1 MYIFDKSKTT
11 LLKAIL
17 PILILLHHLNGL
29 TSLSWLKPFGV
40 VGIAVVSIFFFVSGY
55 GLLAS
60 YQSKG
65 KVYLDHFITKRMP
78 AVLLPYLLTLCVYLS
93 FRKIVSGG
101 AISEYLAITNFTD
114 WLPYSWF
121 VIELIVFYLLY
132 WAIFRMTKIEDKYKV
147 LLLAVSIVIA
157 YVLMLILDL
166 PIYFWRSTPALAL
179 GIIYRWCEGQILQM
193 SRKKMMSYFVVSLVL
208 FVILNVLKIKELN
221 FLLVCVMVIGGFA
234 FVRVKENKLMK
245 GLSKISYEVYLAQS
259 LAIGISQLF
268 IADKGFLFC
277 AMVIGL
283 DLVIA
288 TILTSIN
295 KRLLTYFVVKP
306 NIKKIR

>member
-60 YQSKG
+60 YQSKR

-93 FRKIVSGG
+93 FRQIVSGG

-132 WAIFRMTKIEDKYKV
+132 WAIFRMAKIGDKHKV
-147 LLLAVSIVIA
+147 LLLTVSIVIA
-157 YVLMLILDL
+157 YVLMLGLDL

-179 GIIYRWCEGQILQM
+179 GIIYRWREGQILQM
-193 SRKKMMSYFVVSLVL
+193 GNKKMMSCLMTALGL
-208 FVILNVLKIKELN
+208 FVLLNVLKIKELN
-221 FLLVCVMVIGGFA
+221 FLLICVMVIGGLA
-234 FVRVKENKLMK
+234 FVRVKENKLMI

-268 IADKGFLFC
+268 IAEKGFLFC
-277 AMVIGL
+277 VMVIGL

-295 KRLLTYFVVKP
+295 KRLLTCLVVKP
-306 NIKKIR
+306 NI

>member
-60 YQSKG
+60 YQGKG
-65 KVYLDHFITKRMP
+65 KEYLDHFITKRMP
-78 AVLLPYLLTLCVYLS
+78 AVLFPYLLTLCVYLS
-93 FRKIVSGG
+93 YKQITSGG

-132 WAIFRMTKIEDKYKV
+132 WAIFRMAKIEDKYKV
-147 LLLAVSIVIA
+147 LLLTVSIVIA
-157 YVLMLILDL
+157 YVLMLILNL

-193 SRKKMMSYFVVSLVL
+193 SRKKMMSCLVISLVL

-221 FLLVCVMVIGGFA
+221 FFFVCVMVIGGLA
-234 FVRVKENKLMK
+234 FVRVKENKLTK

-268 IADKGFLFC
+268 IAEKGFLFC

-295 KRLLTYFVVKP
+295 NRLQTCFVVKP

>member
-65 KVYLDHFITKRMP
+65 KAYLDHFIAKRMP

-93 FRKIVSGG
+93 YKQIVSGG
-101 AISEYLAITNFTD
+101 GNFEYLKTTNFTN

-132 WAIFRMTKIEDKYKV
+132 WAIFRMAKIGDKYKV
-147 LLLAVSIVIA
+147 LLLTGSIVVA
-157 YVLMLILDL
+157 YLLMWVLDL
-166 PIYFWRSTPALAL
+166 PIYLWRSTPALAL
-179 GIIYRWCEGQILQM
+179 GIMYRWCEGRILQM
-193 SRKKMMSYFVVSLVL
+193 GSKKMMSCLIASLVL
-208 FVILNVLKIKELN
+208 FVVLNVLKIKELN
-221 FLLVCVMVIGGFA
+221 FFFVCVMVIGGLS
-234 FVRVKENKLMK
+234 FVRVEENKLTK

-259 LAIGISQLF
+259 LAIGISQIF
-268 IADKGFLFC
+268 IAEKGFLFC
-277 AMVIGL
+277 VMVIGW

-295 KRLLTYFVVKP
+295 KRLLTCLVVKT

>member
-29 TSLSWLKPFGV
+29 TSLSCLKPFGV

-60 YQSKG
+60 YQSKENA
-65 KVYLDHFITKRMP
+65 YLEHFITKRMP
-78 AVLLPYLLTLCVYLS
+78 AVFLPYLLTLCVYLAY
-93 FRKIVSGG
+93 KQMISGG
-101 AISEYLAITNFTD
+101 AISEYLATTNFTD

-132 WAIFRMTKIEDKYKV
+132 WAIFRMAKIEDKYKV
-147 LLLAVSIVIA
+147 LLLTVSIVVA

-193 SRKKMMSYFVVSLVL
+193 SRKKIMSCLVISLVL

-221 FLLVCVMVIGGFA
+221 FFFVCVMVIGGLA

-268 IADKGFLFC
+268 IAEKGFLFC
-277 AMVIGL
+277 AMVIGM

-295 KRLLTYFVVKP
+295 NRLQTCFC
-306 NIKKIR
+306 RET

>member
-29 TSLSWLKPFGV
+29 TSLSWLKPFGI

-55 GLLAS
+55 GVLAS
-60 YQSKG
+60 YQNRG
-65 KVYLDHFITKRMP
+65 KTYIDHFITQRMP
-78 AVLLPYLLTLCVYLS
+78 AVIFPYLLTLCVYLAY
-93 FRKIVSGG
+93 RQIISGG
-101 AISEYLAITNFTD
+101 AISEYLATTNFTD

-121 VIELIVFYLLY
+121 VIELIIFYLFY
-132 WAIFRMTKIEDKYKV
+132 WAIFRIIKIDDKRKMLV
-147 LLLAVSIVIA
+147 LTVSVVIT
-157 YVLMLILDL
+157 YVLMLALDL

-179 GIIYRWCEGQILQM
+179 GIVYRWREKQISQM
-193 SRKKMMSYFVVSLVL
+193 GSKKMMLCLIVSFLLFVV
-208 FVILNVLKIKELN
+208 LNILKIRELN
-221 FLLVCVMVIGGFA
+221 FLFVCVIVIGGLA
-234 FVRVKENKLMK
+234 FVRVKENKLTK

-268 IADKGFLFC
+268 IAEKGFLFC

-295 KRLLTYFVVKP
+295 NRLLTCFVVKP